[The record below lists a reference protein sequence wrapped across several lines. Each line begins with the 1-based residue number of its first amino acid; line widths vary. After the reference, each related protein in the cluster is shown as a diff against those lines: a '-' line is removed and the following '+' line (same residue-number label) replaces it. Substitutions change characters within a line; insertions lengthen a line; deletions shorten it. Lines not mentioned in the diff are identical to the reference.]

1 MVRIANQNRT
11 EAPDY
16 QVGDLVLVN
25 AKNIILPRN
34 FTPKFNHRYYGPYR
48 ISHRFNQVTYQLA
61 LPPEIHIHNSFHVSL
76 LKRFRP
82 DTRFGRQVTL
92 VEDPIEQRQVELILK
107 ENSSQFLVKWR
118 GRPLKEA
125 TWVSKQSMPPTA
137 QSLIESF
144 QLTHPS
150 TSQARIP

>member
-1 MVRIANQNRT
+1 MSPFEVATGKSVITPMALMSDEVLVAADRECGNFLRDWQSKLRQAKEALIKSKERMVRIANQNRT

-76 LKRFRP
+76 LKRFRL

-92 VEDPIEQRQVELILK
+92 VEDPIEQR
-107 ENSSQFLVKWR
+107 
-118 GRPLKEA
+118 
-125 TWVSKQSMPPTA
+125 
-137 QSLIESF
+137 
-144 QLTHPS
+144 
-150 TSQARIP
+150 